1 MRSTRIVAAVAALA
15 AAAVVTQVSPA
26 GAAHVTCGQVIT
38 QSITLDSDVGP
49 CPNNGIVIGA
59 DNITLNLNGR
69 RVFGTAGPGDRA
81 GVYVFRRTGVT
92 VRNGTVSNFDGGV
105 VIEGG
110 GNNTVT
116 SVQARDNVG
125 RGTGAQR
132 TIYGDGIAVLS
143 SVNNRILNSRA
154 TGNGPFA
161 WIGVYSAVD
170 ADHPRQTTG
179 PSTGNLQEGNQS
191 SDNIRA
197 RDGSLNNPEAA
208 GGRFEPGGSNNTA
221 RNNQFLRNGIDGLQ
235 IYSGGGG
242 HVVENNLIHGNGFF
256 RTAARRGNGITLFRG
271 NANNV
276 IRNNRI
282 TGNADSG
289 IWVQGPAGANPG
301 SVGNRILDNYVVRN
315 VALPSIPNANFAP
328 NFDLND
334 RNPDC
339 DANVWFGNTY
349 RTANPPCTTNGGRR
363 V

>member
-1 MRSTRIVAAVAALA
+1 VRHTRIVATFSAL
-15 AAAVVTQVSPA
+15 VLTGVLVQVSPA
-26 GAAHVTCGQVIT
+26 SAGHISCGQVIT
-38 QSITLDSDVGP
+38 QSTTLDSDVGP
-49 CPNNGIVIGA
+49 CPSNGIVIGA

-110 GNNTVT
+110 RNNTVT
-116 SVQARDNVG
+116 NVNARDNIG

-132 TIYGDGIAVLS
+132 TLYGDGIAILS
-143 SVNNRILNSRA
+143 SVDNRVLNSRA
-154 TGNGPFA
+154 VNNGPFA
-161 WIGVYSAVD
+161 GIGVYSLVD
-170 ADHPRQTTG
+170 ADHPRETTG
-179 PSTGNLQEGNQS
+179 PSTGNVLENNQI

-208 GGRFEPGGSNNTA
+208 GVRFEPGGSNNTA
-221 RNNQFLRNGIDGLQ
+221 RNNQMVRNGIDGIQ
-235 IYSGGGG
+235 IFSGGGG
-242 HVVENNLIHGNGFF
+242 HVVERNLIHGNGFF

-271 NANNV
+271 NADNL

-301 SVGNRILDNYVVRN
+301 SVGNEILDNYVVGN
-315 VALPSIPNANFAP
+315 VALPSLVNANFAP
-328 NFDLND
+328 HFDLND

-339 DANVWFGNTY
+339 DANVWFGNRY
-349 RTANPPCTTNGGRR
+349 RTANPPCTTAGGQRL
-363 V
+363 

>member
-1 MRSTRIVAAVAALA
+1 VRHTRIVGAVIALA
-15 AAAVVTQVSPA
+15 LSGLLAQISPA
-26 GAAHVTCGQVIT
+26 HAAHVRCGQVIT
-38 QSITLDSDVGP
+38 QSTTLDSDVGP
-49 CPNNGIVIGA
+49 CSNNGIIIGA
-59 DNITLNLNGR
+59 DNITLDLNGR

-81 GVYVFRRTGVT
+81 GVYVFRRSGVT

-110 GNNTVT
+110 SNNTVAN
-116 SVQARDNVG
+116 VVARDNIG

-132 TIYGDGIAVLS
+132 TIYGDGIAILS
-143 SVNNRILNSRA
+143 SVDNRVLNNRAIN
-154 TGNGPFA
+154 NGPFA
-161 WIGVYSAVD
+161 GIGVYSLVD

-179 PSTGNLQEGNQS
+179 VSSGNLLEGNQI

-208 GGRFEPGGSNNTA
+208 GVRFEPGGSRNTA
-221 RNNQFLRNGIDGLQ
+221 RNNQMVRNGIDGIQ
-235 IYSGGGG
+235 IFSGGGE

-282 TGNADSG
+282 TRNADSG

-301 SVGNRILDNYVVRN
+301 SVGNRIVDNYAVGN
-315 VALPSIPNANFAP
+315 VALPTIVNVNFAP
-328 NFDLND
+328 HFDLND

-339 DANVWFGNTY
+339 DANVWSGNRY
-349 RTANPPCTTNGGRR
+349 RTANPPCTTAGGQRL
-363 V
+363 